1 MALTRK
7 FLAALGIEADKVDEI
22 IKAHS
27 ETVDGLKEQIDSYKA
42 DAEKLPAVTEER
54 DKLKEAVK
62 NDRTEELQKKYDDL
76 KSEYDNYKSDVK
88 GKEVKASQT
97 KAYKE
102 LLKEAGVSEKRI
114 DTILKVTDLSK
125 VDFDKENNVK
135 DADKVKE
142 SIKSE
147 WADFI
152 TTTSSK
158 GADTTTPPANTGGAK
173 TKDEILAIKDPSE
186 RQAAIAEN
194 HELFGI

>member
-76 KSEYDNYKSDVK
+76 NSEYDSYKSDVK

>member
-88 GKEVKASQT
+88 GKEVKASRT

>member
-1 MALTRK
+1 
-7 FLAALGIEADKVDEI
+7 
-22 IKAHS
+22 
-27 ETVDGLKEQIDSYKA
+27 
-42 DAEKLPAVTEER
+42 
-54 DKLKEAVK
+54 
-62 NDRTEELQKKYDDL
+62 
-76 KSEYDNYKSDVK
+76 
-88 GKEVKASQT
+88 
-97 KAYKE
+97 
-102 LLKEAGVSEKRI
+102 
-114 DTILKVTDLSK
+114 LSK